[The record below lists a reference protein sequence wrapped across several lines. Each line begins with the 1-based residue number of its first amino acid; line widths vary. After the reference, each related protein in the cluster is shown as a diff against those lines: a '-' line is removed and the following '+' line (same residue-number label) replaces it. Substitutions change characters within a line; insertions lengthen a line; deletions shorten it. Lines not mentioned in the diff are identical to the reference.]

1 MSVGIEQ
8 GVVVHWIATVVVLAA
23 WSSLVVAMI
32 YAAESVVCV
41 VVEFARSLEIAS
53 VGAQD

>member
-41 VVEFARSLEIAS
+41 VIEFAR
-53 VGAQD
+53 